1 MPIKGNDI
9 YIDIYKIKGE
19 NADQAE
25 IAVRKD
31 TKLLIIAIVLG
42 KQLCENK
49 GGRQLIKQL
58 QPIAQNK
65 QQTSNT
71 NT

>member
-42 KQLCENK
+42 KQLCEYKGWKTTNQTTTTNCTKQTTNK
-49 GGRQLIKQL
+49 
-58 QPIAQNK
+58 
-65 QQTSNT
+65 
-71 NT
+71 